1 VSSRASNLPVA
12 EQTIEVQL
20 PASFPHSTM
29 TRPET
34 RPTYPPPAV
43 VTNIAG
49 EQMIH
54 VTFTST
60 GPPIS
65 SYSANYTIMQ
75 QDEVTRTVGA
85 TSVSMSARDSTAS
98 LTNTNPSNQQT

>member
-1 VSSRASNLPVA
+1 
-12 EQTIEVQL
+12 
-20 PASFPHSTM
+20 M

-60 GPPIS
+60 GQPKWS
-65 SYSANYTIMQ
+65 CSANYTIVH
-75 QDEVTRTVGA
+75 QDEMTRTIGA
-85 TSVSMSARDSTAS
+85 TSISMSARDSTAS
-98 LTNTNPSNQQT
+98 LINTNPSIQQT